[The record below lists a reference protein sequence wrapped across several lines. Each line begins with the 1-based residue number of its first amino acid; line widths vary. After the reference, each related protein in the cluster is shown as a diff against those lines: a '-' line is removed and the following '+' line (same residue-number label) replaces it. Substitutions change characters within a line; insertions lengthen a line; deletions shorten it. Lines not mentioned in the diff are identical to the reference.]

1 MLKSNRVTSE
11 EAMVEER
18 GKNSGG
24 LTVDEDD
31 HQAAQ
36 EASDLPAC
44 GLLRIEDKLWLLAS
58 ELVLEEV
65 VRRRLVSLL
74 RRVEYSVGDLP
85 DWEGWDSM
93 LKI

>member
-18 GKNSGG
+18 GMNSGG
-24 LTVDEDD
+24 VTAEEDD
-31 HQAAQ
+31 HQPTQ
-36 EASDLPAC
+36 EASDVPAC

-58 ELVLEEV
+58 EDELV
-65 VRRRLVSLL
+65 RPRLVCLVM
-74 RRVEYSVGDLP
+74 RVEYAVGDLP